1 MLKYGN
7 RDFRNLQEQ
16 VYANMKN
23 IQDIIDGSNIIADF
37 KTVNIV
43 GQAQTT
49 IDLPNPETYTGQYG
63 DAILVGAEGK
73 PADLYVFTKAYENE
87 NAPQWFNVGKFPIAG
102 PVGPQGPQGPQGEQG
117 IQGIQ
122 GETGAIGPQGP
133 QGPEG
138 PRGQGIPDIKS
149 GDAGKAL
156 MVNTGETAAEWTEL
170 PSGLPDIKSG
180 DAGKLLIVNSA
191 ETGAEWSADTNLK
204 LPETAPG
211 AQEIATITKSN
222 TQQNLVIGD
231 GFLVESGEFKINRL
245 ILDFDGKTNFATT
258 ATLATNAINELY
270 DEILVKNY
278 GNSKSNIVFKPT
290 RIKNYTTSGTA
301 NTTGK
306 MHYSPH
312 NHYFCEDILSISSD
326 SKTYG
331 NLNNT
336 IYTSPIIYWSNFLLD
351 IGTSGD
357 KGSFSLTW
365 TDKGSILN
373 TKRAFRYHY
382 NTPSG
387 SIPSNDV
394 PDLENG
400 INNDGVGGDICY
412 SYIIQSSPK
421 QVVYLKG
428 TSMASA
434 TTAKTP
440 FDILLKGT
448 YVNPTTGEETYYTM
462 QIHKP
467 ESGNGS
473 YIITSSNS
481 MIKKSLGS
489 KTIYSDNLKTT
500 SLGSFEVFKDLY
512 NNKLYI
518 EVASGLDLKVLDQND
533 TEITIANKSISD
545 YTSGENLRLKLCIAT
560 DGTDYYLSGGLYETV
575 KCSLGF
581 TKPTTAVKSIELR
594 VTINGYTLSPNALY
608 AKDGLIYT
616 IPAQYNG
623 INRSSITAIETM
635 GGTFLKV
642 SGSQITFGADS
653 DVSLNLCLSAD
664 IVKGIDVAAA

>member
-43 GQAQTT
+43 GQAQETT
-49 IDLPNPETYTGQYG
+49 DLPNPETYTGQYG
-63 DAILVGAEGK
+63 DAILVGVEGQ
-73 PADLYVFTKAYENE
+73 PNDLYVFTKAYENQ
-87 NAPQWFNVGKFPIAG
+87 NAPQWFNVGKFPL
-102 PVGPQGPQGPQGEQG
+102 VGPQGPQGEQG

-122 GETGAIGPQGP
+122 GPKGDTGPQGPQGIQGPIGP

-138 PRGQGIPDIKS
+138 PGIPDIKS

-204 LPETAPG
+204 LPESAPG
-211 AQEIATITKSN
+211 AQEIATITTSN
-222 TQQNLVIGD
+222 TQQNLAIGD
-231 GFLVESGEFKINRL
+231 GFLIESGEFKINRL
-245 ILDFDGKTNFATT
+245 VLDFNGKNNFQTT
-258 ATLATNAINELY
+258 AELATKAINELY

-278 GNSKSNIVFKPT
+278 GNGKANIVFKPT
-290 RIKNYTTSGTA
+290 RIKNYHTGGTSNTTS
-301 NTTGK
+301 K
-306 MHYSPH
+306 LHYSG
-312 NHYFCEDILSISSD
+312 HYFCEDLLTINDGDL
-326 SKTYG
+326 KVYG
-331 NLNNT
+331 NIKDT
-336 IYTSPIIYWSNFLLD
+336 IYTSGITFVLYFGLEVSV
-351 IGTSGD
+351 SGD
-357 KGSFSLTW
+357 RGAFLV
-365 TDKGSILN
+365 DFGDRRQVLN
-373 TKRAFRYHY
+373 VKKAFRYHY
-382 NTPSG
+382 NNASG
-387 SIPSNDV
+387 SISSNDI
-394 PDLENG
+394 PNLESG
-400 INNDGVGGDICY
+400 QNDNGVGGDICY

-421 QVVYLKG
+421 KVVYLKG

-434 TTAKTP
+434 STATTP
-440 FDILLKGT
+440 FDIILKGT
-448 YVNPTTGEETYYTM
+448 YVEPATGEETYYTM
-462 QIHKP
+462 KINKP

-473 YIITSSNS
+473 YIITSS
-481 MIKKSLGS
+481 KSLVKGSIGS
-489 KTIYSDNLKTT
+489 KTIYSDSLKTA

-518 EVASGLDLKVLDQND
+518 EVTSGLALNILDQNNA
-533 TEITIANKSISD
+533 EITIANKSISD
-545 YTSGENLRLKLCIAT
+545 YTSGENLSIKLCVAT
-560 DGTDYYLSGGLYETV
+560 NGTDYYLSGGLYETV

-581 TKPTTAVKSIELR
+581 TKPTTSVKAIELK
-594 VTINGYTLSPNALY
+594 VTVNGHTLSPNALY
-608 AKDGLIYT
+608 AKDGLIDT

-623 INRSSITAIETM
+623 INRSSITTIETM

-653 DVSLNLCLSAD
+653 DVSLSLCLSAD
-664 IVKGIDVAAA
+664 IVKNIDVAVA